1 MLRKILSI
9 IINCGK
15 KTFVKIIHISIERIK
30 RKIDKSFANLKKEQ
44 EIETYPF
51 WIALAYLR
59 RKEIHGS
66 SVYISLSRMIDNV
79 T

>member
-1 MLRKILSI
+1 MQNLQTDNWIIVSRSNKVAVAIKYKDECYVKYCSSSI

-51 WIALAYLR
+51 
-59 RKEIHGS
+59 
-66 SVYISLSRMIDNV
+66 
-79 T
+79 

>member
-30 RKIDKSFANLKKEQ
+30 RKIDKSFANLKKEKN
-44 EIETYPF
+44 E
-51 WIALAYLR
+51 
-59 RKEIHGS
+59 K
-66 SVYISLSRMIDNV
+66 
-79 T
+79 

>member
-1 MLRKILSI
+1 MLRKILSL

-51 WIALAYLR
+51 
-59 RKEIHGS
+59 
-66 SVYISLSRMIDNV
+66 
-79 T
+79 